1 MTDTKRG
8 PLFLILF
15 AALMAGA
22 GNGISLVAF
31 PWLVLQRN
39 GSALDASIVAMA
51 GTLPL
56 LAATL
61 IAGAAV
67 DYLGRRRVSMIS
79 DALSALSVAAVPLL
93 ALTFGVHAI
102 NVAVLAGLAA
112 LGAFFDPAGMT
123 ARETMLPE
131 AATRA
136 GWTLDHANSVYE
148 AIFNL
153 AYIVGPGIGGL
164 LIATL
169 GGVNTMWVTASAF
182 GLSIV
187 AIAVLRLEG
196 AGKPDR
202 TALPDGVWAG
212 IMEGLRFVWNNK
224 VLRTLAFVDLAA
236 TGLYMPMESV
246 LFPKYFTDRNEPA
259 QLGWVLMALSV
270 GGLIGALGY
279 ALLSKYSS
287 KRAIM
292 LTAVLT
298 LGVAMTIIAF
308 LPPLPLILVL
318 CAVVGSGLRADRADL
333 QLRDADPRAAAS
345 AWPRRR
351 RHGVAG
357 LRGRTARVDRGRPA
371 RRLRRPA
378 CDVPG
383 VVPADA
389 GAGHRRRL
397 LAGVARVGSLTGV
410 GRAKYCPPQQVTST
424 PAPQLLW
431 RRTFRPCGLRAPGGA
446 AWPPR
451 TSRRSPRAPRPTAR
465 GRRACAR
472 PRL

>member
-1 MTDTKRG
+1 MTNSKRG
-8 PLFLILF
+8 PLYLILF

-22 GNGISLVAF
+22 GNGISIVAF

-39 GSALDASIVAMA
+39 GSALDASMVALA

-56 LAATL
+56 LASTL

-67 DYLGRRRVSMIS
+67 DYIGRRRVSMIS
-79 DALSALSVAAVPLL
+79 DALSALSVAAVPVL
-93 ALTFGVHAI
+93 ALTFGVHAV

-112 LGAFFDPAGMT
+112 LGAAFDPAGMT
-123 ARETMLPE
+123 ARESMLPE

-148 AIFNL
+148 AVFNL

-169 GGVNTMWVTASAF
+169 GGINTMWVTAAAF

-202 TALPDGVWAG
+202 AALPEGVWAG
-212 IMEGLRFVWNNK
+212 IVEGLSFVWNMP

-259 QLGWVLMALSV
+259 QLGWVLMSLSV
-270 GGLIGALGY
+270 GGLVGALGY
-279 ALLSKYSS
+279 AVLSKYVSR
-287 KRAIM
+287 RATM
-292 LTAVLT
+292 LIAVLT

-308 LPPLPLILVL
+308 LPPLPIILVL
-318 CAVVGSGLRADRADL
+318 CAVVGLVYGPIAPIYNYVMQTRAP
-333 QLRDADPRAAAS
+333 Q
-345 AWPRRR
+345 
-351 RHGVAG
+351 H
-357 LRGRTARVDRGRPA
+357 LRGRV
-371 RRLRRPA
+371 
-378 CDVPG
+378 VG
-383 VVPADA
+383 VMGSLAYAAGPLGLILAGPLADA
-389 GAGHRRRL
+389 AGLHVTFLALSLPML
-397 LAGVARVGSLTGV
+397 LLGVIAIWLPALRDLDRPPAGQ
-410 GRAKYCPPQQVTST
+410 P
-424 PAPQLLW
+424 
-431 RRTFRPCGLRAPGGA
+431 
-446 AWPPR
+446 
-451 TSRRSPRAPRPTAR
+451 
-465 GRRACAR
+465 
-472 PRL
+472 

>member
-1 MTDTKRG
+1 MTDSKRG
-8 PLFLILF
+8 PALLILF

-22 GNGISLVAF
+22 GNGISIVAF

-56 LAATL
+56 LASTV

-67 DYLGRRRVSMIS
+67 DYIGRRRVSMIS
-79 DALSALSVAAVPLL
+79 DALSALSVAAVPVIAL
-93 ALTFGVHAI
+93 AFGVHAV
-102 NVAVLAGLAA
+102 NVAVLATLAA
-112 LGAFFDPAGMT
+112 LGAAFDPAGMT

-148 AIFNL
+148 AVFNL

-169 GGVNTMWVTASAF
+169 GGINTMWVTAGAF
-182 GLSIV
+182 GLSII

-202 TALPDGVWAG
+202 AAVPEKVWAG
-212 IMEGLRFVWNNK
+212 IVEGLSFVWHTP

-259 QLGWVLMALSV
+259 QLGWVLMSLSI
-270 GGLIGALGY
+270 GGLVGALGY
-279 ALLSKYSS
+279 AVLSKYMSR
-287 KRAIM
+287 RATM

-298 LGVAMTIIAF
+298 LGVAMTVIAF
-308 LPPLPLILVL
+308 LPPLPVILVL
-318 CAVVGSGLRADRADL
+318 CAVVGLVYGPIAPIYNYVMQTRAPQR
-333 QLRDADPRAAAS
+333 
-345 AWPRRR
+345 
-351 RHGVAG
+351 
-357 LRGRTARVDRGRPA
+357 LRGRV
-371 RRLRRPA
+371 
-378 CDVPG
+378 VG
-383 VVPADA
+383 VMGSLAYAAGPLGLILAGPLADA
-389 GAGHRRRL
+389 AGLHATFLALSLPML
-397 LAGVARVGSLTGV
+397 LLGLVAIFL
-410 GRAKYCPPQQVTST
+410 
-424 PAPQLLW
+424 PA
-431 RRTFRPCGLRAPGGA
+431 LRDLD
-446 AWPPR
+446 
-451 TSRRSPRAPRPTAR
+451 RSPAAESESGSGR
-465 GRRACAR
+465 GSA
-472 PRL
+472 L

>member
-1 MTDTKRG
+1 MNRRG
-8 PLFLILF
+8 PLLLILF

-22 GNGISLVAF
+22 GNGISIVAF
-31 PWLVLQRN
+31 PWLLLQRT

-67 DYLGRRRVSMIS
+67 DFLGRRRVSMIS
-79 DALSALSVAAVPLL
+79 DALSALSVATVPVL
-93 ALTFGVHAI
+93 ALLFGAQAV

-112 LGAFFDPAGMT
+112 LGALFDPAGMT

-131 AATRA
+131 AAGRA

-148 AIFNL
+148 AVFNL

-169 GGVNTMWVTASAF
+169 GGINTMWVTAAAF
-182 GLSIV
+182 VLSIA

-196 AGKPDR
+196 AGRPDP
-202 TALPDGVWAG
+202 TAMSDGVWAG
-212 IMEGLRFVWNNK
+212 IVEGLRFVWRNK

-279 ALLSKYSS
+279 AVMSKYA
-287 KRAIM
+287 RRRTVM

-308 LPPLPLILVL
+308 LPPLPVILVL
-318 CAVVGSGLRADRADL
+318 CAVVGFVYGPIAPIYNYVMQTRAP
-333 QLRDADPRAAAS
+333 Q
-345 AWPRRR
+345 
-351 RHGVAG
+351 H
-357 LRGRTARVDRGRPA
+357 LRGRV
-371 RRLRRPA
+371 
-378 CDVPG
+378 VG
-383 VVPADA
+383 VMGSLAYAAGPLGLILAGPLADA
-389 GAGHRRRL
+389 AGLHATF
-397 LAGVARVGSLTGV
+397 LALSLPMLALGVAAVFL
-410 GRAKYCPPQQVTST
+410 
-424 PAPQLLW
+424 PALRELD
-431 RRTFRPCGLRAPGGA
+431 RPIEHR
-446 AWPPR
+446 
-451 TSRRSPRAPRPTAR
+451 
-465 GRRACAR
+465 
-472 PRL
+472 

>member
-1 MTDTKRG
+1 MNRRG
-8 PLFLILF
+8 PLLLILF

-22 GNGISLVAF
+22 GNGISIVAF
-31 PWLVLQRN
+31 PWLVLQRT

-67 DYLGRRRVSMIS
+67 DFLGRRRVSMIS
-79 DALSALSVAAVPLL
+79 DALSALSVAAVPVL
-93 ALTFGVHAI
+93 ALLFGAQAV

-112 LGAFFDPAGMT
+112 LGALFDPAGMT

-131 AATRA
+131 AAGRA

-148 AIFNL
+148 AVFNL

-169 GGVNTMWVTASAF
+169 GGIDTMWVTAAAF
-182 GLSIV
+182 VLSIA
-187 AIAVLRLEG
+187 AIAALRLEG
-196 AGKPDR
+196 AGPPDP
-202 TALPDGVWAG
+202 AAMSDGVWAG
-212 IMEGLRFVWNNK
+212 IVEGLRFVWHNK

-279 ALLSKYSS
+279 AVMSKYT
-287 KRAIM
+287 RRRTVM

-298 LGVAMTIIAF
+298 LGVAMTVIAF
-308 LPPLPLILVL
+308 LPPLPVILVL
-318 CAVVGSGLRADRADL
+318 CAVVGFVYGPIAPIYNYVMQTRAP
-333 QLRDADPRAAAS
+333 Q
-345 AWPRRR
+345 
-351 RHGVAG
+351 H
-357 LRGRTARVDRGRPA
+357 LRGRVVGVMGSLAYAAGPLGLILAGPLADTAGLHATFLALSLPMLALGVAAVFLPALRELDRPA
-371 RRLRRPA
+371 
-378 CDVPG
+378 
-383 VVPADA
+383 
-389 GAGHRRRL
+389 
-397 LAGVARVGSLTGV
+397 TI
-410 GRAKYCPPQQVTST
+410 
-424 PAPQLLW
+424 
-431 RRTFRPCGLRAPGGA
+431 
-446 AWPPR
+446 
-451 TSRRSPRAPRPTAR
+451 
-465 GRRACAR
+465 
-472 PRL
+472 

>member
-1 MTDTKRG
+1 MTTEDSRG
-8 PLFLILF
+8 RRVPLLLILF

-22 GNGISLVAF
+22 GNGISIVAF

-61 IAGAAV
+61 LAGAAV
-67 DYLGRRRVSMIS
+67 DKLGRRRVSMIA
-79 DALSALSVAAVPLL
+79 DALSAVSVAAVPVL
-93 ALTFGVHAI
+93 ALTFGVDAI

-112 LGAFFDPAGMT
+112 LGAFFDPAGLT

-131 AATRA
+131 AAQKA

-169 GGVNTMWVTASAF
+169 GGINTMWVTAAAF
-182 GLSIV
+182 GMSIV
-187 AIAVLRLEG
+187 SIGVLKLEG
-196 AGKPDR
+196 AGKPDPS
-202 TALPDGVWAG
+202 AMSDGVWAG
-212 IMEGLRFVWNNK
+212 IIDGLRFVWTNK

-259 QLGWVLMALSV
+259 QLGWVLMALSI

-279 ALLSKYSS
+279 AVMSKYM
-287 KRAIM
+287 KRRTVM

-298 LGVAMTIIAF
+298 LGVAMTVIAF
-308 LPPLPLILVL
+308 LPPLPVILVL
-318 CAVVGSGLRADRADL
+318 CALVGFVYGPIAPIYNYVMQTRAP
-333 QLRDADPRAAAS
+333 Q
-345 AWPRRR
+345 
-351 RHGVAG
+351 H
-357 LRGRTARVDRGRPA
+357 LRGRV
-371 RRLRRPA
+371 
-378 CDVPG
+378 VG
-383 VVPADA
+383 VMGSLAYAAGPLGLILAGPLADA
-389 GAGHRRRL
+389 TGLHATF
-397 LAGVARVGSLTGV
+397 LALSLPMLALGIVAVFL
-410 GRAKYCPPQQVTST
+410 P
-424 PAPQLLW
+424 
-431 RRTFRPCGLRAPGGA
+431 GLRDLDAPH
-446 AWPPR
+446 
-451 TSRRSPRAPRPTAR
+451 PRPGADT
-465 GRRACAR
+465 
-472 PRL
+472 P